1 MLQELIRYAQT
12 NPDLDPEPGFT
23 TRTVRWLAELS
34 LDGQLV
40 NVLPLGDD
48 KVEQTS
54 KCPAMHNMNAGGR
67 AHFLVETLQTITLLC
82 KPNEDPKK
90 LAGSREKQTYFKEMV
105 RQASVAVMA
114 LQPLARFLDDAE
126 QVEALHSRL
135 SVEKAKPTDWLR
147 WRITATDPLQQTE
160 LLDWWRRWRESD
172 LVKEKPEEK
181 PNSGKMAKKDLHDAV
196 SARMVCFL
204 TGEALDPLSTHPKIT
219 GLSGVG
225 GLGTGDV
232 MVGFDKAAFCSF
244 GLEQSS
250 NAAMGEKPASMYIDA
265 LNYLIKDKA
274 HARKMANALVVH
286 WFKEAVKPE
295 DDPLA
300 FLFEPPEQIEAA
312 AQNTAKKILDSLR
325 SGKRPIPANNHYF
338 AMTISGAAGRIMVRD
353 WMEGSFEELVAKIEQ
368 WFSDLEIVGQKDGML
383 SRDPKFNDVS
393 ISMVRYDNKKSYS
406 ENLKQVPAPTATTLW
421 RVALAGLPI
430 PQPFIAKALARFRTD
445 LIDDKP
451 FNHARMGLIKA
462 YFIRKGGNHGMSAY
476 LNKEHPEPAYHCGR
490 LLAMLASL
498 QRAAL
503 GDVGAGVVQR
513 YYVAASQTPGLTLG
527 RLFGNAKNHLNK
539 LDGGLAFWYEDQ
551 IAEIMS
557 RIQDRIPTTLNL
569 ERQSLFALG
578 YYQQIAANRAGK
590 NNNTNESSK
599 GDQQ

>member
-1 MLQELIRYAQT
+1 MLQELFRYSET
-12 NPDLDPEPGFT
+12 NSELDPEPGFT

-34 LDGQLV
+34 PEGQLI

-48 KVEQTS
+48 KGEQTS

-67 AHFLVETLQTITLLC
+67 AHFLVETLQTIALLC
-82 KPNEDPKK
+82 KSNEELKK
-90 LAGSREKQTYFKEMV
+90 IEGAREKQTYFKEMV
-105 RQASVAVMA
+105 RQASVDAMVI
-114 LQPLARFLDDAE
+114 QPLARFLDDAE
-126 QVEALHSRL
+126 QVDVLRARL
-135 SVEKAKPTDWLR
+135 SAEKAKPTDWMR
-147 WRITATDPLQQTE
+147 WRIAGLDPLRQTE
-160 LLDWWRRWRESD
+160 VLDWWRKWREAD
-172 LVKEKPEEK
+172 LAKGKPGEKLK
-181 PNSGKMAKKDLHDAV
+181 NGKRATDDLPAAV
-196 SARMVCFL
+196 SAGMVCFL
-204 TGEALDPLSTHPKIT
+204 TGEALNPLSTQPKIT

-244 GLEQSS
+244 GLEQST
-250 NAAMGEKPASMYIDA
+250 NAAMGEKPASMYVDA
-265 LNYLIKDKA
+265 LNYLIKDKS
-274 HARKMANALVVH
+274 HSRKMANALVVH
-286 WFKEAVKPE
+286 WFKEAINPE

-300 FLFEPPEQIEAA
+300 FLFEPPEQTEAA
-312 AQNTAKKILDSLR
+312 AQSAAVKILESLR
-325 SGKRPIPANNHYF
+325 TGERPTPANNRYF
-338 AMTISGAAGRIMVRD
+338 AMTISGAAGRVMVRD
-353 WMEGSFEELVAKIEQ
+353 WMEGSFEELLTRIKQ
-368 WFSDLEIVGQKDGML
+368 WFCDLEIVARDAGKL
-383 SRDPKFNDVS
+383 APDPKFMAVCGAIIRD
-393 ISMVRYDNKKSYS
+393 
-406 ENLKQVPAPTATTLW
+406 LKDFPAPAATTLW
-421 RVALAGLPI
+421 HVALTGLPI
-430 PQPFIAKALARFRTD
+430 PQPFIAQALGRFRAD

-551 IAEIMS
+551 IADIMS
-557 RIQDRIPTTLNL
+557 RIQDRIPATLNL

-590 NNNTNESSK
+590 NNNANESSK
-599 GDQQ
+599 GEIQ

>member
-1 MLQELIRYAQT
+1 MLQELVRYAQKT
-12 NPDLDPEPGFT
+12 PGLDPEPGFT
-23 TRTVRWLAELS
+23 SRTVRWLAELS

-48 KVEQTS
+48 KGEQTP
-54 KCPAMHNMNAGGR
+54 KCPAMDKMNAGGR

-90 LAGSREKQTYFKEMV
+90 VAGSRKKQTYFKEMV
-105 RQASVAVMA
+105 RQASVAAMA
-114 LQPLARFLDDAE
+114 IQPLAQFLNDVE
-126 QVEALHSRL
+126 QVEELRARL
-135 SVEKAKPTDWLR
+135 SAEKAKPTDWLR
-147 WRITATDPLQQTE
+147 WRIAGTNPLQQAE
-160 LLDWWRRWRESD
+160 VLDWWRKWRETD
-172 LVKEKPEEK
+172 LAKGKPQEKLKSGKPERQ
-181 PNSGKMAKKDLHDAV
+181 DLRDAV
-196 SARMVCFL
+196 SAGMVCFL
-204 TGEALDPLSTHPKIT
+204 TGEVLDPLSTQPKIT

-225 GLGTGDV
+225 GLGMGDV

-250 NAAMGEKPASMYIDA
+250 NAAMGENSTRMYVDA
-265 LNYLIKDKA
+265 LNYLIKDKN
-274 HARKMANALVVH
+274 HSRKMAKALVVH

-295 DDPLA
+295 DDPLT
-300 FLFEPPEQIEAA
+300 FLFEPPEQTEAA
-312 AQNTAKKILDSLR
+312 AQSTARKILDSLR
-325 SGKRPIPANNHYF
+325 TGERPIPANNRYF
-338 AMTISGAAGRIMVRD
+338 AMTVSGAAGRVMVRD
-353 WMEGSFEELVAKIEQ
+353 WMEGSFEELVARIEQ
-368 WFSDLEIVGQKDGML
+368 WFSDLEIVARNGGKLAPDQKFMAVCGAIV
-383 SRDPKFNDVS
+383 RD
-393 ISMVRYDNKKSYS
+393 
-406 ENLKQVPAPTATTLW
+406 LKDFPAPTATTLW
-421 RVALAGLPI
+421 RVVLAGLPI
-430 PQPFIAKALARFRTD
+430 PQPLIAQALARFRTD

-462 YFIRKGGNHGMSAY
+462 YFIRKGGNHGMNAY

-513 YYVAASQTPGLTLG
+513 YYVAASQMPGLTLG

-551 IAEIMS
+551 LAEIMS
-557 RIQDRIPTTLNL
+557 RIQDRIPATLNL

-590 NNNTNESSK
+590 NNTNESSK